1 MHKKF
6 WSRARLEPTSFCLA
20 DLKKSYL
27 INLYAKCQKLRLA
40 RPQIQTMRF
49 AVLNE
54 RVVARKK
61 KHPHFPITL
70 AYRKCNKMINR
81 KRASRK
87 QMFENDKNVT
97 TSSRDTQLII
107 ALAIIANIIDFGLLQ
122 LPIVKSFAIITNIRV
137 SNSIKNT

>member
-1 MHKKF
+1 M
-6 WSRARLEPTSFCLA
+6 
-20 DLKKSYL
+20 
-27 INLYAKCQKLRLA
+27 
-40 RPQIQTMRF
+40 
-49 AVLNE
+49 
-54 RVVARKK
+54 
-61 KHPHFPITL
+61 IT
-70 AYRKCNKMINR
+70 KVNKMINR

-107 ALAIIANIIDFGLLQ
+107 ALAIIANITAIIIDFGLLQ